1 MPAAGRGGARV
12 LVVDGQQSTRAF
24 VAGALARAGF
34 ATLEAAD
41 GASAERLTEAYR
53 PDLIVLDTVLPDVD
67 GLELARRFS
76 ENPGRTPVIFVA
88 ERDTSED
95 RVAGLAVA
103 EDYLAKPV
111 SPPELVAR
119 VRAVLRR
126 TRGRTG
132 EVLHFADLVLDED
145 SREVWRGGEPIE
157 LTATEFNLLR
167 FFMLN
172 PGRVLSKAQ
181 IVANVWADAL
191 EVELSVVETYVS
203 YLRRKL
209 DPAGSSLIQTV
220 RFVGYA
226 LRERATY

>member
-1 MPAAGRGGARV
+1 V
-12 LVVDGQQSTRAF
+12 LVVDGQQSTRAM
-24 VAGALARAGF
+24 VADALARAGF

-41 GASAERLTEAYR
+41 GAAAERLTEAFR
-53 PDLIVLDTVLPDVD
+53 PDLIVLDTVLPDID
-67 GLELARRFS
+67 GVELARRFS
-76 ENPGRTPVIFVA
+76 ANPGRTPVIFLA
-88 ERDTSED
+88 QRDTSED
-95 RVAGLAVA
+95 RLAGLAVG

-126 TRGRTG
+126 TRGRVY
-132 EVLHFADLVLDED
+132 EVLRFADLVLNEE
-145 SREVWRGGEPIE
+145 SREVWRGGESIE

-181 IVANVWADAL
+181 IVANVWGDAF

-209 DPAGSSLIQTV
+209 DRPGSSLIQTV
-220 RFVGYA
+220 RLVGYA
-226 LRERATY
+226 LRERAT